1 MNTRIDLMKHHYQIK
16 KASYSELDL
25 EDNTDKDYAHVQKE
39 FKLKNVASYHGS
51 YQFVCSK

>member
-1 MNTRIDLMKHHYQIK
+1 MKHHYQIK
-16 KASYSELDL
+16 KASYSELGL